1 MERVIKVGEKR
12 SNVMRQLT
20 THETLLLM
28 PPSILLWMQLT
39 MRIGMWRLRSRAI
52 GLRIWEPNNR

>member
-39 MRIGMWRLRSRAI
+39 MRIGMRRLRLRVI
-52 GLRIWEPNNR
+52 RLRIWEPNNW